1 MKIEREKIN
10 SLLQHK
16 DFEKVIFDI
25 EGKAFEVGIIREV
38 KERHIKKGLEK
49 LLLNTDLVM
58 VSNES
63 ATVFGAILVLEI
75 LTDIEFPEDTADK
88 LDMFLDLDEL
98 GILPEL
104 YEAIGEEKIQSFSE
118 QLKKLSEQATELFEG
133 VNSDEPKSNEENS

>member
-1 MKIEREKIN
+1 MKIEREKLN
-10 SLLQHK
+10 GLLQHK
-16 DFEKVIFDI
+16 DFEKVVFDI
-25 EGKAFEVGIIREV
+25 EGEAFEVGIVRKV

-58 VSNES
+58 ASDES

-98 GILPEL
+98 GILPKL
-104 YEAIGEEKIQSFSE
+104 YETIGEEKIQSFSE

-133 VNSDEPKSNEENS
+133 VNSYESKPNEENS